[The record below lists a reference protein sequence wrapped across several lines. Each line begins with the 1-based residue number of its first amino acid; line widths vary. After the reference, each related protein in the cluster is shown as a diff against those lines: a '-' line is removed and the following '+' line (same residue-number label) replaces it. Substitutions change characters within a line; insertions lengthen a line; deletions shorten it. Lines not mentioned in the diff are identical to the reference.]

1 MAYVFEIAPGLPPST
16 GMHLFGSPAARRTA
30 GSLTKATGNA
40 DVFPPAGKKFIGIM
54 TSAGPYNFADLD
66 AFTKAVGHQPEVYEF
81 SQGWRVNEFN
91 RGIIERVVRRGM
103 MPMISWEPWNYLL
116 QPKINSLRGFQSAYR
131 LSRIIDGDY
140 DQYIKSWAEGIKA
153 LGFPIA
159 IRFAH
164 EMNGTW
170 YPWCERTNGNR
181 PGQYV
186 RAWRHVHDIF
196 SEVGATNVTWVWS
209 PNIIYD
215 SASANLRELYPG
227 NNYVNWIGLS
237 GYYGPKGRRYK
248 SFDRVFGHTISF
260 LRTFTN
266 KPVVVTEVGAT
277 DDRGLEAKWVKQMF
291 TELPNQK
298 SLIGIIWFEAVKDVD
313 WRIASDS
320 AAVSF
325 FAAGFAEHLYQMKW
339 KPSLKLRSE
348 IAR

>member
-1 MAYVFEIAPGLPPST
+1 MQAKARLLQPRFCSTRVGVHSEANAPKVLGGIFAITLMAYVFEIAPGLPPST
-16 GMHLFGSPAARRTA
+16 GMHFFGSPAARRTA

-81 SQGWRVNEFN
+81 SQGWGVNEFN

-103 MPMISWEPWNYLL
+103 MP
-116 QPKINSLRGFQSAYR
+116 
-131 LSRIIDGDY
+131 
-140 DQYIKSWAEGIKA
+140 
-153 LGFPIA
+153 
-159 IRFAH
+159 
-164 EMNGTW
+164 
-170 YPWCERTNGNR
+170 
-181 PGQYV
+181 
-186 RAWRHVHDIF
+186 
-196 SEVGATNVTWVWS
+196 
-209 PNIIYD
+209 
-215 SASANLRELYPG
+215 
-227 NNYVNWIGLS
+227 
-237 GYYGPKGRRYK
+237 
-248 SFDRVFGHTISF
+248 
-260 LRTFTN
+260 RTFTN

-320 AAVSF
+320 AAASF
-325 FAAGFAEHLYQMKW
+325 FAAGFAERLYQMKW